1 MKRRGYSLA
10 NTFNQ
15 LIIRHAINQ
24 QNVDFFF
31 NILNNENTVKFLAE
45 NTFYTFE
52 LIKNNIL
59 QEQLSQH
66 VLPQV
71 YLNLYESS
79 FKLILLLLVT

>member
-31 NILNNENTVKFLAE
+31 NILNNENTVEFLAE

-52 LIKNNIL
+52 LIENNIL
-59 QEQLSQH
+59 REQLSQH

>member
-31 NILNNENTVKFLAE
+31 NILNNENTVEFLAE

-52 LIKNNIL
+52 LIENNTL

>member
-15 LIIRHAINQ
+15 LIIRHSINK
-24 QNVDFFF
+24 QNVDLF
-31 NILNNENTVKFLAE
+31 NILNNENTVEFLVE
-45 NTFYTFE
+45 NTFDTFK
-52 LIKNNIL
+52 LIENNIL
-59 QEQLSQH
+59 REQLSQH

>member
-31 NILNNENTVKFLAE
+31 NILNNENTVEFLAE

-52 LIKNNIL
+52 LIENNIL

-66 VLPQV
+66 VLTQV